1 MVEKKA
7 LVRRAPH
14 THNVAFKAR
23 ATLWAARGKLAPWQ
37 SFARSSR
44 CIQTKFANGSANC
57 SSARQRSLT
66 LTPSRCMAFYLPRTV
81 RTARVNIAEY
91 REWYSRHCPMP
102 ERPTLQE
109 RYMAALLKFK
119 LAA

>member
-1 MVEKKA
+1 
-7 LVRRAPH
+7 
-14 THNVAFKAR
+14 
-23 ATLWAARGKLAPWQ
+23 
-37 SFARSSR
+37 
-44 CIQTKFANGSANC
+44 
-57 SSARQRSLT
+57 
-66 LTPSRCMAFYLPRTV
+66 MAFYLPRTV